1 LTPASKETRGTDV
14 ILHINKDSEEFL
26 DEWRLKGILEKY
38 CKFLPVGIKF
48 GTKDESVEDGVDK
61 DNKPKYKT
69 ITKDRII
76 NNTNPIW
83 AKAPS
88 ELKDEDYLNFYKE
101 LYPFTEDPLF
111 WII

>member
-1 LTPASKETRGTDV
+1 MNGDSKASSK
-14 ILHINKDSEEFL
+14 
-26 DEWRLKGILEKY
+26 KY

-69 ITKDRII
+69 ITKDRSS
-76 NNTNPIW
+76 TTPIQSGQRHQ
-83 AKAPS
+83 S

-101 LYPFTEDPLF
+101 LYPFTEDPLSGF
-111 WII
+111 I